1 MPPPEPLD
9 VLEENRRHAG
19 ASRDDEGLEGCRPLV
34 IEGPD
39 CRRTG
44 EEQELRRAVS
54 PIGRKWRLLQVG
66 CRAER
71 RRTRPADEEGDMGDA
86 QRPREFVS
94 SDPLLLTPE
103 EAAEVL
109 RVGRTTIYALMKAG
123 ELRPVHIGRSCRL
136 SRDELERF
144 VRRLEAPRAPRRTR
158 TSTNQRAIF
167 ELGPE
172 SPDAA

>member
-1 MPPPEPLD
+1 
-9 VLEENRRHAG
+9 
-19 ASRDDEGLEGCRPLV
+19 
-34 IEGPD
+34 
-39 CRRTG
+39 
-44 EEQELRRAVS
+44 
-54 PIGRKWRLLQVG
+54 
-66 CRAER
+66 
-71 RRTRPADEEGDMGDA
+71 MGDA
-86 QRPREFVS
+86 QRPREPVS

-144 VRRLEAPRAPRRTR
+144 VRRLEAPRAPRQTR
-158 TSTNQRAIF
+158 SSTDQRELF
-167 ELGPE
+167 ELGLE